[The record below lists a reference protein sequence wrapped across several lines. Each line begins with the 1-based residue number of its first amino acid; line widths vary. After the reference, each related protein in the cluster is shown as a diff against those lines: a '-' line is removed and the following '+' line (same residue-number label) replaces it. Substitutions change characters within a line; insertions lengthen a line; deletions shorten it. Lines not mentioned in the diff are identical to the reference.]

1 MMKKRLL
8 ATGDGYSDQQLRSL
22 RDAGYEVTHLPGEP
36 SRKTLLECL
45 SQAHVHILGGPET
58 LSAEDIS
65 QAPHLEFICFVGTG
79 YGAFIDEMAAKAR
92 GIGIGNTPGLM
103 TNCVAEYTV
112 GMLLAAS
119 RRIRSHDQSSSVYSG
134 SVRDFSD
141 RRVGILG
148 LGAIGERVARILFQG
163 FGQAVSY
170 HSRTRKP
177 FLEQELK
184 LTYLDLDQLFEAC
197 DTVVVL
203 LPTSA
208 QTKGIVDTRRLRL
221 MPRQSLLVN
230 TAGAWLVEPSALRDA
245 LESNHL
251 EMAAFDGYYVEP
263 LPHIDDDAFGLL
275 GLGGD
280 KFFVTP
286 HIAAK
291 TAGAW
296 PKMIGAAVQ
305 AVVSRAAIA
314 S

>member
-1 MMKKRLL
+1 MKKRLL
-8 ATGDGYSDQQLRSL
+8 ATGDGYSEQQLRSL

-36 SRKTLLECL
+36 SRKALLECL
-45 SQAHVHILGGPET
+45 SQTHVHILGGPEKLT
-58 LSAEDIS
+58 ADDLA
-65 QAPHLEFICFVGTG
+65 QAPQLEFICFVGTG
-79 YGAFIDEMAAKAR
+79 HGAFIDETAAKAR

-103 TNCVAEYTV
+103 TGCVAEYTV

-119 RRIRSHDQSSSVYSG
+119 RRIRSHNQSSGVYSG
-134 SVRDFSD
+134 AVRDLSD

-148 LGAIGERVARILFQG
+148 LGAIGERVARILSYG
-163 FGQAVSY
+163 FGQAASY

-177 FLEQELK
+177 ALEQELK
-184 LTYLDLDQLFEAC
+184 LTYLGLDQLFETC
-197 DTVVVL
+197 DTVVLL
-203 LPTSA
+203 LPTSV
-208 QTKGIVDTRRLRL
+208 QTKGLVDARRLRL
-221 MPRQSLLVN
+221 MPRQSLLIN
-230 TAGAWLVEPSALRDA
+230 TAGARLVEPGALRDA
-245 LESNHL
+245 LDSNQL

-263 LPHIDDDAFGLL
+263 LPNVDDDAFGLL

-305 AVVSRAAIA
+305 TVINRAATA